1 MRYWNAAPLVL
12 ALALFPYHSRQ
23 ALAQNPKA
31 DVGPNAALKY
41 WQAFALMPVL
51 DNEEEKLLSA
61 GNTAAR
67 EEDIAKLLKKSEM
80 SLQYLHRGARL
91 QLCDWS
97 LDYDQGIFLPLPYAG
112 KSRALARLAAL
123 DARHEFKQGHWK
135 IGWEDVIAQLK
146 LARHVETDPI
156 MIVQLVGYG
165 IETTAIETAAPY
177 LPKLKSALAES
188 PSAVVDALPGRPT
201 IGQMLLKE
209 KEVGPIWLIHAIRKA
224 EQATPGSWLE
234 VWKQALGPA
243 VEGPKDEHEALV
255 QSAKTPEQA
264 IAKLEELF
272 PLYDELANLVA
283 LPWNQFDAR
292 YSEFAERTKAA
303 NVLARYFVPG
313 IDRLVTALRRSEAE
327 MALFKAA
334 LGVVEGGSRRL
345 KDFKDPFGDGP
356 FEYRALEKGF
366 DLKSKLLF
374 KSQPVSLTFGSGSDS
389 GGGRQ

>member
-1 MRYWNAAPLVL
+1 MRYWNAAPLLL
-12 ALALFPYHSRQ
+12 ALALFSCHSRE
-23 ALAQNPKA
+23 ALAQNAKP
-31 DVGPNAALKY
+31 DVGANAAMKY

-51 DNEEEKLLSA
+51 DSEEEKLLHA

-67 EEDIAKLLKKSEM
+67 EADVAKLLKKSEM
-80 SLQYLHRGARL
+80 SLNYLHRGAKL

-135 IGWEDVIAQLK
+135 TGWEDVIAQLK
-146 LARHVETDPI
+146 LARHVEADPI
-156 MIVQLVGYG
+156 MILQLVGYG

-177 LPKLKSALAES
+177 LTELKSAVVES
-188 PSAVVDALPGRPT
+188 PSAEVDALPGRPT

-224 EQATPGSWLE
+224 EQAEPGSWQE
-234 VWKQALGPA
+234 VWKQALGPGI
-243 VEGPKDEHEALV
+243 EGPKDQYEAMV

-264 IAKLEELF
+264 IKKLEEIL
-272 PLYDELANLVA
+272 PLYVELANLVA

-292 YSEFAERTKAA
+292 YSEFAERAKAG
-303 NVLARYFVPG
+303 NVLAGLFVPG
-313 IDRLVTALRRSEAE
+313 IDRLMAAQRRSEAE
-327 MALFKAA
+327 MAIFKAA
-334 LGVVEGGSRRL
+334 FGVVQGGSDKV

-356 FEYRALEKGF
+356 LEYRALEKGF
-366 DLKSKLLF
+366 ELKSKLLF
-374 KSQPVSLTFGSGSDS
+374 KGKPVSLTFGGGSDNGS
-389 GGGRQ
+389 H